1 VAEPYLVIDNV
12 RKQFPR
18 RGEPPLTVIDGLNVA
33 VEHGSLLSILG
44 PSGCGKST
52 LLNMINGLDDV
63 TSGRILING
72 HTVSVRS
79 RSAVRIGVVFQEP
92 RLLPWRT
99 VRDNVRLP
107 LDELDVPR
115 AEADRRVQRYLDLV
129 GLGEFGDYYPLRLS
143 GGMQQRVSLARGL
156 AIEPDLLLADEPFSA
171 LDEITARKLRQEFT
185 DIWRATGRTV
195 LFVTHNIREAVF
207 LSTRMLVVTARPCT
221 THMDIAIDVPYPRV
235 PEDDRLFEIEKQ
247 VTRDFIRMEDAAGAD
262 PTAERTAAV

>member
-1 VAEPYLVIDNV
+1 MAEPYLLIDNV
-12 RKQFPR
+12 RKQFDR
-18 RGEPPLTVIDGLNVA
+18 RGEAPLTVIDGLKVA
-33 VEHGSLLSILG
+33 VDHGSLLSILG

-63 TSGRILING
+63 TSGKIVING
-72 HTVSVRS
+72 HVVSMKS
-79 RSAVRIGVVFQEP
+79 RSEVRIGVVFQEP
-92 RLLPWRT
+92 RLLPWRS
-99 VRDNVRLP
+99 VRENVRLP
-107 LDELDVPR
+107 LDELGVPR
-115 AEADRRVQRYLDLV
+115 EEADKRVQHYLDLV

-143 GGMQQRVSLARGL
+143 GGMQQRVALARGL

-185 DIWRATGRTV
+185 RIWRATGRTV

-221 THMDIAIDVPYPRV
+221 VHMDIAIDIPYPRT

-247 VTRDFIRMEDAAGAD
+247 ITKDFIEMEEAAG
-262 PTAERTAAV
+262 

>member
-1 VAEPYLVIDNV
+1 MSEPYLVIDNL

-18 RGEPPLTVIDGLNVA
+18 RGEPPLTVIDGLNVS
-33 VEHGSLLSILG
+33 VEHGALLSILG

-52 LLNMINGLDDV
+52 LLNIINGLDDV
-63 TSGRILING
+63 TSGSIRIKG
-72 HTVSVRS
+72 QPVSVKS
-79 RSAVRIGVVFQEP
+79 RSEVKIGVVFQEP

-107 LDELDVPR
+107 LDELGLDR
-115 AEADRRVQRYLDLV
+115 AEADRRVEHYLDLV
-129 GLGEFGDYYPLRLS
+129 GLGEFGGYYPLRLS

-171 LDEITARKLRQEFT
+171 LDEITARKLRQEFVS
-185 DIWRATGRTV
+185 IWRATGRTV

-207 LSTRMLVVTARPCT
+207 LSSRMLVVTARPAT
-221 THMDIAIDVPYPRV
+221 THLDFEIDLPHPRD

-247 VTRDFIRMEDAAGAD
+247 VTRDFIRMEEAYA
-262 PTAERTAAV
+262 